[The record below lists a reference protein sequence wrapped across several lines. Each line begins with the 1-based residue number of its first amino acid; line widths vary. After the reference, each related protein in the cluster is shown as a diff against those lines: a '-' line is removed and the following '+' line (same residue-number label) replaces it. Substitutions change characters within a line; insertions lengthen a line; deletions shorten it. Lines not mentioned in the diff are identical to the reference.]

1 MGAIASTILQAQTDA
16 GRLAALDRYDL
27 LDTRPEE
34 AFDRI
39 SRLIRLT
46 LDVDIGLVSLMDAHR
61 QWYKSIV
68 GLDGAEAPLD
78 LTFCRHMLADGLP
91 LTVRDATLDSRF
103 MDNPFVR
110 GDPNVRA
117 YAGVPL
123 RTADGFTIGS
133 ICAIG
138 STAKD
143 FSPREQAILL
153 ELAGLAIDEF
163 ELRQTA
169 SQDSLTLA
177 GTRRAFKQEAQNFV
191 ASAKRHLTALS
202 CISFDLDHFKTIN
215 DTYGHAAGDQVL
227 VSVAQTT
234 AANVRQTDLFGR
246 LGGEEFAVLLPHT
259 DQARAMEVAEKLR
272 LLFRGLSFP
281 GSHPPIA
288 IAASFGVATLDPAH
302 DDIDALLQKADEA
315 LYAAKRT
322 GRNKSAAWL
331 PAGRAPQHDRRR
343 VLKAGKLVFNDQHS
357 VINGT
362 VRALWA
368 DGAEISVSS
377 TLGIPETLTLRIPSD
392 NLERRCTIT
401 ERTEQKL
408 TLAFVAH

>member
-1 MGAIASTILQAQTDA
+1 MSALASPLAAAQSDA
-16 GRLAALDRYDL
+16 ARLAAVDRYDL
-27 LDTRPEE
+27 LDTRPDE

-46 LDVDIGLVSLMDAHR
+46 LEVDIGLVSLMDAHR

-68 GLDGAEAPLD
+68 GLEAAEAPLD

-91 LTVRDATLDSRF
+91 LMVPDARLDSRF
-103 MDNPFVR
+103 CDNPFVL

-143 FSPREQAILL
+143 FTPREQAILL
-153 ELAGLAIDEF
+153 ELAGLAMDEL

-169 SQDSLTLA
+169 AQDSLTQA
-177 GTRRAFKQEAQNFV
+177 GTRRAFKEEAQRFV
-191 ASAKRHLTALS
+191 ARAKRHLGALS

-227 VSVAQTT
+227 VSVAHTT
-234 AANVRQTDLFGR
+234 AANVRQSDLFGR
-246 LGGEEFAVLLPHT
+246 LGGEEFAILLPHT
-259 DQARAMEVAEKLR
+259 DEARAMEVAEKLR

-281 GSHPPIA
+281 GSHPPLS
-288 IAASFGVATLDPAH
+288 IAASFGVAALDPAH
-302 DDIDALLQKADEA
+302 DDVDALLQKADEA
-315 LYAAKRT
+315 LYDAKRT
-322 GRNKSAAWL
+322 GRNKCSAWR
-331 PAGRAPQHDRRR
+331 PAGRPPQHDRRR
-343 VLKAGKLVFNDQHS
+343 VLKAGKLIINEQHS
-357 VINGT
+357 VIDGT

-368 DGAEISVSS
+368 DGAEISLST
-377 TLGIPETLTLRIPSD
+377 TLGIPETLILAIPSD
-392 NLERRCTIT
+392 QLQRRCTVT
-401 ERTEQKL
+401 GRTEQKL
-408 TLAFVAH
+408 TLAFVAD

>member
-1 MGAIASTILQAQTDA
+1 MSALASPVAAAQSDA
-16 GRLAALDRYDL
+16 ARLAAVDRYDI
-27 LDTRPEE
+27 LDTRPEQ

-46 LDVDIGLVSLMDAHR
+46 LEVDIGLVSLMDAHR

-91 LTVRDATLDSRF
+91 LMVPDATLDSRF
-103 MDNPFVR
+103 RDNPFVV

-143 FSPREQAILL
+143 FTQREQTILL
-153 ELAGLAIDEF
+153 ELAGLAMDEL

-169 SQDSLTLA
+169 AQDSLTQA
-177 GTRRAFKQEAQNFV
+177 GTRRAFKEEAQRFV
-191 ASAKRHLTALS
+191 ALAKRHLGALS

-227 VSVAQTT
+227 VSVAHTT
-234 AANVRQTDLFGR
+234 AAHVRQTDLFGR
-246 LGGEEFAVLLPHT
+246 LGGEEFAILLPHT
-259 DQARAMEVAEKLR
+259 DQARAVEVAEKLR

-281 GSHPPIA
+281 GSHPPLSIS
-288 IAASFGVATLDPAH
+288 ASFGVATLDPAH
-302 DDIDALLQKADEA
+302 DDVDALLQKADEA

-322 GRNKSAAWL
+322 GRNKCAVWHAAGHL
-331 PAGRAPQHDRRR
+331 PQHDRRR
-343 VLKAGKLVFNDQHS
+343 VLKAGKLVLNDQNS

-368 DGAEISVSS
+368 EGAEISLST
-377 TLGIPETLTLRIPSD
+377 TLGIPETLILRIPSD
-392 NLERRCTIT
+392 NLERRCIVT

-408 TLAFVAH
+408 TLAFLAD

>member
-1 MGAIASTILQAQTDA
+1 MSALASPVAAAQSDA
-16 GRLAALDRYDL
+16 ARLAAVDRYDI
-27 LDTRPEE
+27 LDTRPEQ

-46 LDVDIGLVSLMDAHR
+46 LEVDIGLVSLMDAHR

-91 LTVRDATLDSRF
+91 LMVPDATLDSRF
-103 MDNPFVR
+103 RDNPFVV

-143 FSPREQAILL
+143 FTQREQTILL
-153 ELAGLAIDEF
+153 ELAGLAMDEL

-169 SQDSLTLA
+169 AQDSLTQA
-177 GTRRAFKQEAQNFV
+177 GTRRAFKEEAQRFV
-191 ASAKRHLTALS
+191 ALAKRHLGALS

-227 VSVAQTT
+227 VSVAHTT
-234 AANVRQTDLFGR
+234 AAHVRQTDLFGR
-246 LGGEEFAVLLPHT
+246 LGGEEFAILLPHT
-259 DQARAMEVAEKLR
+259 DQARAVEVAEKLR

-281 GSHPPIA
+281 GSHPPLSIS
-288 IAASFGVATLDPAH
+288 ASFGVATLDPAH
-302 DDIDALLQKADEA
+302 DDVDALLQKADEA

-322 GRNKSAAWL
+322 GRNKCAVWQSAGHL
-331 PAGRAPQHDRRR
+331 PQHDRRR
-343 VLKAGKLVFNDQHS
+343 VLKAGKLVLNDQNS

-368 DGAEISVSS
+368 DGAEISLST
-377 TLGIPETLTLRIPSD
+377 TLGIPETLILRIPSD
-392 NLERRCTIT
+392 SLERRCIVT

-408 TLAFVAH
+408 TLAFLAD

>member
-1 MGAIASTILQAQTDA
+1 MSQIASPLSAAQSDA
-16 GRLAALDRYDL
+16 GRLDALDRYDL

-46 LDVDIGLVSLMDAHR
+46 LEVEIGLVSLMDAHR
-61 QWYKSIV
+61 QWFKSAE
-68 GLDGAEAPLD
+68 GLEGAEVPLD
-78 LTFCRHMLADGLP
+78 LAFCRHMLADGQP
-91 LTVRDATLDSRF
+91 LTVPDATLDSRF
-103 MDNPFVR
+103 RDNPFVL

-133 ICAIG
+133 VCAIG
-138 STAKD
+138 STARD
-143 FSPREQAILL
+143 FSPREQAILK
-153 ELAGLAIDEF
+153 ELAGLAMDEF

-169 SQDSLTLA
+169 SQDSLTQA
-177 GTRRAFKQEAQNFV
+177 GTRRAFKQEAHKFV
-191 ASAKRHLTALS
+191 ALAKRHLGALS
-202 CISFDLDHFKTIN
+202 CISFDLDHFKIIN

-259 DQARAMEVAEKLR
+259 DQARALEVAEKLR

-281 GSHPPIA
+281 GSHPPLSIS
-288 IAASFGVATLDPAH
+288 ASFGVATLDPAS

-315 LYAAKRT
+315 LYAAKRS
-322 GRNKSAAWL
+322 GRNTAAAWR
-331 PAGRAPQHDRRR
+331 PAGRAPQPDRRR
-343 VLKAGKLVFNDQHS
+343 VLKAGKLIINAQHS
-357 VINGT
+357 IIDGT

-368 DGAEISVSS
+368 DGAEIQLSS
-377 TLGIPETLTLRIPSD
+377 TLGIPDTLTLRIPSD
-392 NLERRCTIT
+392 SLERRCTVT
-401 ERTEQKL
+401 SRTEQKL
-408 TLAFVAH
+408 TLAFVAD